1 MIKAGLESGMEEER
15 TGTFTHVDFGAATV
29 QRMVKWVNDR
39 SYHVAEE
46 GGHRGLSDARKRGYL
61 TFDGDRRVINDIL
74 LAHVAVHGIAEF
86 YCMENLKAYAR
97 KRFDDA
103 ARFGWHEDGFLH
115 VVREVYRTTADR
127 PYGADLR
134 DMLCDYA
141 LKWRTQLLMFSD
153 DLKNDPSLQEFGA
166 MMFVRTVN
174 LATKEKNDCMQL
186 LRVQTESYNKLKSEK
201 SDLAKNLER
210 EKGAIEALNKVIPTL
225 PGTCPNITC
234 GLEFPANLSI
244 ARDKWWKIRCSV
256 CGSDVCRVEEK
267 PAVGGDDEHPYILEP
282 EPV

>member
-1 MIKAGLESGMEEER
+1 MLPIFFLLQIVFPTIRISLNISPALMALKKDIHIVIIRDEQEFPVDRDKICQESIMIKAGLESGMEEER
-15 TGTFTHVDFGAATV
+15 TGRFTHMDFGAATV

-61 TFDGDRRVINDIL
+61 TFDEDLRVINDIL
-74 LAHVAVHGIAEF
+74 LAHVDVHGIAEF

-153 DLKNDPSLQEFGA
+153 DLKNDP
-166 MMFVRTVN
+166 
-174 LATKEKNDCMQL
+174 
-186 LRVQTESYNKLKSEK
+186 
-201 SDLAKNLER
+201 
-210 EKGAIEALNKVIPTL
+210 
-225 PGTCPNITC
+225 
-234 GLEFPANLSI
+234 
-244 ARDKWWKIRCSV
+244 
-256 CGSDVCRVEEK
+256 VCRNLVR
-267 PAVGGDDEHPYILEP
+267 
-282 EPV
+282 